1 MRVTRQRYEALEPC
15 LMCQFSVGLPNAWAA
30 RLLGTQKT
38 WPGKIRRRRGLSVP
52 SRAEA
57 NRRTAVRNGNACRE
71 RWVMRS
77 PQSVQEWQAWAYSQ
91 EQKEWKRAERLD
103 DWEKG
108 IGSYWRNRE
117 LSRKVAALN
126 ARLHYAK
133 YSHTPELRF
142 KRAMR
147 NAVKR
152 ITRISKSKK
161 EGRTIEYLGCSMLHA
176 RRHIEKQFKRGMHW
190 NNHGTVWHIDHI
202 IPLSKFDLTDPLQ
215 RKRANHFT
223 NLQPL
228 YVHENMRKGARIL
241 RAHQLAL
248 L

>member
-1 MRVTRQRYEALEPC
+1 
-15 LMCQFSVGLPNAWAA
+15 
-30 RLLGTQKT
+30 
-38 WPGKIRRRRGLSVP
+38 
-52 SRAEA
+52 
-57 NRRTAVRNGNACRE
+57 
-71 RWVMRS
+71 MRS

-91 EQKEWKRAERLD
+91 EQKEWKLAERLD

-152 ITRISKSKK
+152 ITRISKLKR

-202 IPLSKFDLTDPLQ
+202 IPLSKFDLTDRLQ

-228 YVHENMRKGARIL
+228 YVHENMRKGARITQP
-241 RAHQLAL
+241 HQLAL

>member
-1 MRVTRQRYEALEPC
+1 
-15 LMCQFSVGLPNAWAA
+15 MCHFSIGLPNAWAA
-30 RLLGTQKT
+30 RLLATQKT
-38 WPGKIRRRRGLSVP
+38 WPGKIRRRRGLPVP

-57 NRRTAVRNGNACRE
+57 NRRTAVRAGNAQPETWGKRRPDTVE
-71 RWVMRS
+71 AW
-77 PQSVQEWQAWAYSQ
+77 QEWAFER
-91 EQKEWKRAERLD
+91 EQKQWARKGKAAD

-108 IGSYWRNRE
+108 IGSYWRNRD
-117 LSRKVAALN
+117 LSREAAAMR
-126 ARLHYAK
+126 ARMDYEK
-133 YSHTPELRF
+133 YKDTPEFRF

-152 ITRISKSKK
+152 ITRIAKVKK
-161 EGRTIEYLGCSMLHA
+161 EGRTIEFIGCTMLHA
-176 RRHIEKQFKRGMHW
+176 RKHIEKQFRKGMHW

-202 IPLSKFDLTDPLQ
+202 VPLSKFDLTDAMQ

-228 YVHENMRKGARIL
+228 YVHENMRKGNKIMQT
-241 RAHQLAL
+241 HQLAL

>member
-1 MRVTRQRYEALEPC
+1 MPC
-15 LMCQFSVGLPNAWAA
+15 FNCHVAINLTASHSAH
-30 RLLGTQKT
+30 LLGAKKT
-38 WPGKIRRRRGLSVP
+38 WPNKIKRRLGIPVET
-52 SRAEA
+52 RAEA
-57 NRRTAVRNGNACRE
+57 NRRTAVRAGNARPE
-71 RWVMRS
+71 AWGVQR
-77 PQSVQEWQAWAYSQ
+77 PDSVEAWQAWAFSL
-91 EQKEWKRAERLD
+91 EQKQMKKAERLD
-103 DWEKG
+103 DWERG
-108 IGSYWRNRE
+108 IGAYWRNPQ
-117 LSRKVAALN
+117 LSRKKSALY

-133 YSHTPELRF
+133 YSHTPEVRF

-152 ITRISKSKK
+152 ITRIAKTKK
-161 EGRTIEYLGCSMLHA
+161 EGRTIEYIGCSMLHA

-202 IPLSKFDLTDPLQ
+202 IPLSKFDLTDALQ

-228 YVHENMRKGARIL
+228 YVHENMKKGARIVQ
-241 RAHQLAL
+241 AHQLAL

>member
-1 MRVTRQRYEALEPC
+1 M
-15 LMCQFSVGLPNAWAA
+15 
-30 RLLGTQKT
+30 
-38 WPGKIRRRRGLSVP
+38 P

-57 NRRTAVRNGNACRE
+57 NRRTAVRDGNAQPETWGKR
-71 RWVMRS
+71 R
-77 PQSVQEWQAWAYSQ
+77 PQTVSDWQEWAFTR
-91 EQKEWKRAERLD
+91 EQKQWGQRAKALD

-108 IGSYWRNRE
+108 VGSYWRNRE
-117 LSRKVAALN
+117 LSRMLSATR
-126 ARLHYAK
+126 ARMHYEK
-133 YSHTPELRF
+133 YKHTPQLKF

-152 ITRISKSKK
+152 ITRIAKVKK
-161 EGRTIEYLGCSMLHA
+161 EGRTIEFLGCSMLHA
-176 RRHIEKQFKRGMHW
+176 RRHIEKQFKQGMHW

-202 IPLSKFDLTDPLQ
+202 IPISKFDLTDPVQ

-228 YVHENMRKGARIL
+228 YAAENMKKGNRIL
-241 RAHQLAL
+241 KPHQLAL

>member
-1 MRVTRQRYEALEPC
+1 MGLRVLTR
-15 LMCQFSVGLPNAWAA
+15 
-30 RLLGTQKT
+30 K
-38 WPGKIRRRRGLSVP
+38 
-52 SRAEA
+52 EA
-57 NRRTAVRNGNACRE
+57 NRNHAIRGGRARQHIWGLINPATI
-71 RWVMRS
+71 
-77 PQSVQEWQAWAYSQ
+77 QEWQAWAYARDQ
-91 EQKEWKRAERLD
+91 REWKRAERLD

-117 LSRKVAALN
+117 LSRKVAAQK
-126 ARLHYAK
+126 ARAHYAK
-133 YSHTPELRF
+133 YSHTPEFRF

-176 RRHIEKQFKRGMHW
+176 RKHIEKQFKRGMHW
-190 NNHGTVWHIDHI
+190 NNHGKIWHIDHI
-202 IPLSKFDLTDPLQ
+202 IPLSKFDLTDPMQ

-228 YVHENMRKGARIL
+228 YVHENMKKGARITQP
-241 RAHQLAL
+241 HQLAL

>member
-1 MRVTRQRYEALEPC
+1 MA
-15 LMCQFSVGLPNAWAA
+15 
-30 RLLGTQKT
+30 TQKT
-38 WPGKIRRRRGLSVP
+38 WPGKIRRRRGLPVP

-57 NRRTAVRNGNACRE
+57 NRKAAVRAGNARPDA
-71 RWVMRS
+71 WGKKY
-77 PQSVQEWQAWAYSQ
+77 PQCVEDWQAWAFES
-91 EQKEWKRAERLD
+91 EQKQWALKARAIE

-108 IGSYWRNRE
+108 IGYYWRNRD
-117 LSRKVAALN
+117 LSRSLSAMR
-126 ARLHYAK
+126 ARMHYEK
-133 YSHTPELRF
+133 YKHTPEVKF

-152 ITRISKSKK
+152 ITRIAKVKK
-161 EGRTIEYLGCSMLHA
+161 EGRTIEFLGCTMLHA
-176 RRHIEKQFKRGMHW
+176 RKHIEKRFKKGMHW

-202 IPLSKFDLTDPLQ
+202 VPLSKFDLTDAMQ

-228 YVHENMRKGARIL
+228 YVHENMSKGNKIIQT
-241 RAHQLAL
+241 HQLAL